1 MTAEMTS
8 IADGIFRDVG
18 QTIHTAV
25 SIPDFE
31 GEAAQAVRQKLASV
45 LMRTDVLAE
54 CVLQLGY
61 TATDAES
68 VVKQYVAAPDNLK
81 KVPGL
86 DELGHWAGSGGP
98 RDVVRDITISGGDIT
113 RVVVEDTKKGDIRH
127 SGFEGIAGALV
138 PGGIFGPVFDL
149 HTQYA
154 QSATTSLQSI
164 QDHVDSL
171 PTIDAVRSGADVS
184 ITLSRSVFLDGK
196 SIFSETDLSADPVA
210 RELSKLSSYGTDST
224 SLSHALSAQ
233 RASLDAEAA
242 KKAAEQAAA
251 AEKEKEEKK
260 EEPKKKSA
268 APAAAAPRVGGG
280 GGGAPFG
287 GGGSA
292 PRLNLGGPGGMT
304 PGGLGGAGGTGLPE
318 GLTRIDSLP
327 GMSTDAE
334 DPDGLIDIDAL
345 FERFSE
351 ENASAASSDAGGSYD
366 GTGTAEEVYPKVP
379 EGYVFTGYDP
389 DGTLVFKAI
398 PEGAEP
404 IYDERGNTIGYWP
417 PPQEPSAQEPAP
429 VPTQSEP
436 AASTAQSATQE
447 TDPATT
453 PTATTSPDTR
463 DDVGGGTRVT
473 DPDGDVDQG
482 KEGAEDPDDA
492 EVSGRTAATV

>member
-45 LMRTDVLAE
+45 LMRADVLAE

-68 VVKQYVAAPDNLK
+68 VVTQYVAAPDNLK

-113 RVVVEDTKKGDIRH
+113 RVVVEDTKKGDVRN

-138 PGGIFGPVFDL
+138 PGEIFGPVFDV
-149 HTQYA
+149 HAQYA
-154 QSATTSLQSI
+154 QSAADSLRSI

-171 PTIDAVRSGADVS
+171 PTIDAIRSGADVS
-184 ITLSRSVFLDGK
+184 VTLSRSVFLDGK

-210 RELSKLSSYGTDST
+210 REMSKLSSYGTNST
-224 SLSHALSAQ
+224 SLSQALTAQ

-242 KKAAEQAAA
+242 KKVAEQAAA
-251 AEKEKEEKK
+251 AEKDKK
-260 EEPKKKSA
+260 EEPKKTSTAAA
-268 APAAAAPRVGGG
+268 APAPRVGGG
-280 GGGAPFG
+280 GGGGFVGGGASFG
-287 GGGSA
+287 GGA
-292 PRLNLGGPGGMT
+292 PRLT
-304 PGGLGGAGGTGLPE
+304 PGGLDGAGGTGLPP
-318 GLTRIDSLP
+318 GLTRVDSLP
-327 GMSTDAE
+327 GMSGAG
-334 DPDGLIDIDAL
+334 DPDDLIDIDAL

-351 ENASAASSDAGGSYD
+351 ENASAAGSDAGGSYGD
-366 GTGTAEEVYPKVP
+366 TGTAEEVYPEVP

-389 DGTLVFKAI
+389 DGTMVFKAI
-398 PEGAEP
+398 PEGADP
-404 IYDERGNTIGYWP
+404 IYDERGNAIGYWP
-417 PPQEPSAQEPAP
+417 PLQEPSAQAPAP
-429 VPTQSEP
+429 VPTQPEP
-436 AASTAQSATQE
+436 TASTAQSATKE
-447 TDPATT
+447 TDPVTT
-453 PTATTSPDTR
+453 PTATTGPDTR
-463 DDVGGGTRVT
+463 DDAGEGARVT
-473 DPDGDVDQG
+473 DPDGDGVQG
-482 KEGAEDPDDA
+482 KGDAEDLDGAEDPDDA
-492 EVSGRTAATV
+492 EVSGQTAATV